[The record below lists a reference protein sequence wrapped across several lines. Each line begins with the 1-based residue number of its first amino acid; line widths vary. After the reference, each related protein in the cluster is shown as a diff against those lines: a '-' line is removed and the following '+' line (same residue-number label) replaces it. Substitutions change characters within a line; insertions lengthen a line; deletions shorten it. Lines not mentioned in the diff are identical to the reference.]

1 MHNGEKAAPAD
12 RFWTWGPVWRGNHFA
27 ASSAGVQDS
36 EGIQGLAAYL
46 RIVEGRVRCIQDP
59 NTELLQQGEILV
71 CYRTDPDGSL
81 FFQRLL
87 PFWWSVALCSL
98 IRPLWLE
105 SWAFQPSSPF
115 QSDGTASN
123 GTVGSSRCGSGQCRG
138 IGQIGDADLSIL
150 DGRLGYAQCW
160 EDISMLRKALAVQAG
175 ERVLSICSAGD
186 NSFGFCL
193 DKAAEVVCIDLS
205 QPQLALAELKWL
217 GLQELR
223 QSGLLTLLGLNAA
236 GRRVFLYHQLRKGL
250 SESARQWWDGNE
262 GLIREGLLDSGR
274 FEQYLGLFRT
284 RILPLIHR
292 RKPWILLTLDDL
304 DAQRQFYAKRWNN
317 LRWQGLFR
325 VFFSQR
331 VMAARGRSPEQFAHV
346 EGPVSAAIL
355 GRAKHALTEI
365 PVQAIPT

>member
-1 MHNGEKAAPAD
+1 M
-12 RFWTWGPVWRGNHFA
+12 
-27 ASSAGVQDS
+27 S
-36 EGIQGLAAYL
+36 EA
-46 RIVEGRVRCIQDP
+46 
-59 NTELLQQGEILV
+59 N
-71 CYRTDPDGSL
+71 
-81 FFQRLL
+81 
-87 PFWWSVALCSL
+87 
-98 IRPLWLE
+98 
-105 SWAFQPSSPF
+105 
-115 QSDGTASN
+115 
-123 GTVGSSRCGSGQCRG
+123 
-138 IGQIGDADLSIL
+138 LSIL
-150 DGRLGYAQCW
+150 DGRLNYAQCW
-160 EDISMLRKALAVQAG
+160 EDVTMLRNALAVQPG

-186 NSFGFCL
+186 NSFAFCL

-223 QSGLLTLLGLNAA
+223 QSGLLTLLGVNAA

-250 SESARQWWDGNE
+250 SETARQWWDGNE
-262 GLIREGLLDSGR
+262 SLIREGLLDSGR

-292 RKPWILLTLDDL
+292 RKTVNALLALDNL

-346 EGPVSAAIL
+346 EGPVSEAIL

-365 PVQAIPT
+365 PVKSNPYLNWILSGHYPNLDDSHPYLTEAGIAACKSGDTKVSFVYQDLASYLEAAEPNSFSAFNYSNIFEYLSPEEHTHILKLTHRAAMPGARVAYWNLFVPRSCPSSLQKMFKCHRQKASGLLKQDRAFFYGDFQLEEVIK